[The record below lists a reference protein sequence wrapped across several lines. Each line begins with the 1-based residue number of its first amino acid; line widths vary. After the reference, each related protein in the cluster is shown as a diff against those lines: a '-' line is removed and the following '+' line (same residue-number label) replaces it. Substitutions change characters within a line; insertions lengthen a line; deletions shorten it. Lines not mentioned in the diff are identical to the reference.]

1 MRTYGL
7 LGKSLGHSFSQTYFM
22 SKFQRQVIA
31 KDVAQDVSQ
40 DVKQDSAKD
49 ASQDVAQDVSQDASQ
64 DSAKDSAKDVSQDA
78 SQGERYI
85 NIELDSIEN
94 IRDTSVMQGL
104 AGFNV
109 TIPYKQG
116 IIKYLDELTPAA
128 KAIGAVNCV
137 SMENNRWIGHNT
149 DYIGFKRTLLPLIE
163 NRVETALILGTGGAS
178 LAVAYVLKELG
189 IRYFFVSRNPQNDQ
203 TCSYEQVTP
212 LLLEKCKLIV
222 NTTPVGQFPH
232 NEEKPDLDYSCITN
246 QHVLYDL
253 IYNPERTA
261 FLQEGISR
269 GARYCNGQSMLEI
282 QAEESYKIWNLLSE

>member
-1 MRTYGL
+1 MKTYGL
-7 LGKSLGHSFSQTYFM
+7 IGKSLKHSFSKDYFEK
-22 SKFQRQVIA
+22 KFEGQQKRY
-31 KDVAQDVSQ
+31 SNLEL
-40 DVKQDSAKD
+40 
-49 ASQDVAQDVSQDASQ
+49 AS
-64 DSAKDSAKDVSQDA
+64 
-78 SQGERYI
+78 
-85 NIELDSIEN
+85 LDN
-94 IRDTSVMQGL
+94 IRERQELFGL
-104 AGFNV
+104 NGFNV
-109 TIPYKQG
+109 TIPYKQE
-116 IIKYLDELTPAA
+116 IIQHLDELKPEA

-137 SMENNRWIGHNT
+137 EIVDDRWIGYNT

-163 NRVETALILGTGGAS
+163 NRVENALILGTGGAS

-189 IRYFFVSRNPQNDQ
+189 IRFFFVSREPQNEQ

-222 NTTPVGQFPH
+222 NTTPVGQFPN
-232 NEEKPDLDYSCITN
+232 NEEKPNLDYSCLTD

-253 IYNPERTA
+253 IYNPETTA

>member
-7 LGKSLGHSFSQTYFM
+7 LGKSLKHSFSKDYFEKKFAKQLPKDLSQKIDS
-22 SKFQRQVIA
+22 SKGL
-31 KDVAQDVSQ
+31 SEG
-40 DVKQDSAKD
+40 
-49 ASQDVAQDVSQDASQ
+49 
-64 DSAKDSAKDVSQDA
+64 A
-78 SQGERYI
+78 SQGESYI
-85 NIELDSIEN
+85 NIELDSIDN
-94 IRDTSVMQGL
+94 IRDRSEFSGL
-104 AGFNV
+104 TGFNV
-109 TIPYKQG
+109 TIPYKQE
-116 IIKYLDELTPAA
+116 IIQYRDALTPEA

-137 SMENNRWIGHNT
+137 EIIEGRWIGHNT

-189 IRYFFVSRNPQNDQ
+189 IRYFFVSRNPQNNQ

-232 NEEKPDLDYSCITN
+232 NEEKPDLDYSCLTD

-253 IYNPERTA
+253 IYNPETTA
-261 FLQEGISR
+261 FLQEGISQ
-269 GARYCNGQSMLEI
+269 GARYCNGRTMLEI

>member
-1 MRTYGL
+1 MHQFGLIGYPLKNSFSKDFFTNKFNELGL
-7 LGKSLGHSFSQTYFM
+7 LGYNFRNFPLP
-22 SKFQRQVIA
+22 
-31 KDVAQDVSQ
+31 D
-40 DVKQDSAKD
+40 
-49 ASQDVAQDVSQDASQ
+49 
-64 DSAKDSAKDVSQDA
+64 
-78 SQGERYI
+78 
-85 NIELDSIEN
+85 IELVRDMLVFHPTIE
-94 IRDTSVMQGL
+94 
-104 AGFNV
+104 GFNV
-109 TIPYKQG
+109 TIPYKQE
-116 IIKYLDELTPAA
+116 IIQYLDELTPAA

-137 SMENNRWIGHNT
+137 RIENNRWIGHNT

-203 TCSYEQVTP
+203 TCSYDQVTP

-222 NTTPVGQFPH
+222 NTTPVGQLP
-232 NEEKPDLDYSCITN
+232 NNQEKPELDYSCLTD

-269 GARYCNGQSMLEI
+269 GARYCNGLSMLEI
-282 QAEESYKIWNLLSE
+282 QAEESYKIWNPLSE

>member
-1 MRTYGL
+1 MKTYGL

-22 SKFQRQVIA
+22 SKFQRQDIT
-31 KDVAQDVSQ
+31 K
-40 DVKQDSAKD
+40 
-49 ASQDVAQDVSQDASQ
+49 DVSQDASQ
-64 DSAKDSAKDVSQDA
+64 DSTKDVPQE
-78 SQGERYI
+78 ERYI
-85 NIELDSIEN
+85 NIELDSIVG
-94 IRDTSVMQGL
+94 IRNLPQMQGL

-109 TIPYKQG
+109 TIPYKQE
-116 IIKYLDELTPAA
+116 IIQYLDELTPAA

-178 LAVAYVLKELG
+178 LAVAFVLKELG

-232 NEEKPDLDYSCITN
+232 NEEKPDLDYSCLTD

-269 GARYCNGQSMLEI
+269 GARYCNGLSMLEI
-282 QAEESYKIWNLLSE
+282 QAEESYKIWKGIIS

>member
-7 LGKSLGHSFSQTYFM
+7 LGKSLGHSFSKNYFEKKFAKHLPKDLSQKIDS
-22 SKFQRQVIA
+22 SKSF
-31 KDVAQDVSQ
+31 SEG
-40 DVKQDSAKD
+40 
-49 ASQDVAQDVSQDASQ
+49 ASQRES
-64 DSAKDSAKDVSQDA
+64 
-78 SQGERYI
+78 YI
-85 NIELDSIEN
+85 NIELDSIDN
-94 IRDTSVMQGL
+94 IRDLSEFSGL
-104 AGFNV
+104 IGFNV
-109 TIPYKQG
+109 TIPYKQE
-116 IIKYLDELTPAA
+116 IIEYLDELSPAA

-137 SMENNRWIGHNT
+137 RIENNRWIGHNT

-203 TCSYEQVTP
+203 TCSYEQLTP

-222 NTTPVGQFPH
+222 NTTPVGQFPN
-232 NEEKPDLDYSCITN
+232 NEEKPDLDYSCLTD

-269 GARYCNGQSMLEI
+269 GARYCNGLSMLEI
-282 QAEESYKIWNLLSE
+282 QADESYKIWNLLSE

>member
-7 LGKSLGHSFSQTYFM
+7 LGKSLKHSFSQAYFT

-31 KDVAQDVSQ
+31 KDVAQDASQ
-40 DVKQDSAKD
+40 DSAKDVAQDATQDSAKDVAQDSAKD
-49 ASQDVAQDVSQDASQ
+49 ASQDST
-64 DSAKDSAKDVSQDA
+64 KDVPQE
-78 SQGERYI
+78 ERYF
-85 NIELDSIEN
+85 NIELDSLVGIKDLPE
-94 IRDTSVMQGL
+94 MQGL
-104 AGFNV
+104 AGFNI
-109 TIPYKQG
+109 TIPYKQE
-116 IIKYLDELTPAA
+116 IIQHLDELTPEA

-137 SMENNRWIGHNT
+137 EIIEGRWVGHNT

-189 IRYFFVSRNPQNDQ
+189 IRYFFVSRNPQNNQ

-212 LLLEKCKLIV
+212 LLLEKCKLVV

-232 NEEKPDLDYSCITN
+232 NVEKPDLDYSSLTD

-253 IYNPERTA
+253 IYNPETTA

-269 GARYCNGQSMLEI
+269 GARYCNGRSMLEI
-282 QAEESYKIWNLLSE
+282 QAEESYKIWNTLSE

>member
-22 SKFQRQVIA
+22 SKFQRQDIA
-31 KDVAQDVSQ
+31 K
-40 DVKQDSAKD
+40 
-49 ASQDVAQDVSQDASQ
+49 DVSQDASQ
-64 DSAKDSAKDVSQDA
+64 DSTKDVAQDAMQDSTKDVTQDA

-85 NIELDSIEN
+85 NIELASIEN
-94 IRDTSVMQGL
+94 IRNLPEMQGL

-109 TIPYKQG
+109 TIPYKQE
-116 IIKYLDELTPAA
+116 IIQYLDELTPAA

-178 LAVAYVLKELG
+178 LAVAFVLKELG

-232 NEEKPDLDYSCITN
+232 NEEKPDLDYSCLTD

-269 GARYCNGQSMLEI
+269 GARYCNGLSMLEI

>member
-7 LGKSLGHSFSQTYFM
+7 LGKSLAHSFSQTYFT
-22 SKFQRQVIA
+22 SKFQRKVIA
-31 KDVAQDVSQ
+31 KDVAQDATQ
-40 DVKQDSAKD
+40 DSAKDVAQDAMQDSAKD
-49 ASQDVAQDVSQDASQ
+49 ASQDSTKDVAQ
-64 DSAKDSAKDVSQDA
+64 DSAKDVPQE
-78 SQGERYI
+78 ERYF
-85 NIELDSIEN
+85 NIELDSLVGIKDLPE
-94 IRDTSVMQGL
+94 MQGL
-104 AGFNV
+104 AGFNI
-109 TIPYKQG
+109 TIPYKQE
-116 IIKYLDELTPAA
+116 IIQHLDELSPAA

-137 SMENNRWIGHNT
+137 RIENNRWIGHNT

-222 NTTPVGQFPH
+222 NTTPVGQFPN
-232 NEEKPDLDYSCITN
+232 NEEKPYLDYSYLTD

-253 IYNPERTA
+253 IYNPETTA
-261 FLQEGISR
+261 FLQEGIAR
-269 GARYCNGQSMLEI
+269 GARYCNGRSMLEI
-282 QAEESYKIWNLLSE
+282 QAEESYKIWNLLSD

>member
-7 LGKSLGHSFSQTYFM
+7 LGKSLTHSFSQAYFT

-31 KDVAQDVSQ
+31 KDVAQD
-40 DVKQDSAKD
+40 
-49 ASQDVAQDVSQDASQ
+49 ASQ
-64 DSAKDSAKDVSQDA
+64 DSAKDVAQDATQDSAKDATQDSAKDVAQDSA
-78 SQGERYI
+78 KDVPQEERYF
-85 NIELDSIEN
+85 NIELDSLVGIKDLPE
-94 IRDTSVMQGL
+94 MQGL
-104 AGFNV
+104 AGFNI
-109 TIPYKQG
+109 TIPYKQE
-116 IIKYLDELTPAA
+116 IIQHLDELTPEA

-137 SMENNRWIGHNT
+137 EIIEGRWIGHNT

-189 IRYFFVSRNPQNDQ
+189 IRYFFVSRNPQNNQ

-212 LLLEKCKLIV
+212 LLLEKCKLVV

-232 NEEKPDLDYSCITN
+232 NEEKPDLDYSSLTD

-253 IYNPERTA
+253 IYNPETTA

-269 GARYCNGQSMLEI
+269 GARYCNGLSMLEI
-282 QAEESYKIWNLLSE
+282 QAEESYKIWNTLSE

>member
-7 LGKSLGHSFSQTYFM
+7 LGKSLTHSFSKDYFEKKFAKQLPKDLSQKIDS
-22 SKFQRQVIA
+22 SKGL
-31 KDVAQDVSQ
+31 SEG
-40 DVKQDSAKD
+40 
-49 ASQDVAQDVSQDASQ
+49 
-64 DSAKDSAKDVSQDA
+64 A
-78 SQGERYI
+78 SQGESYI
-85 NIELDSIEN
+85 NIELDSIDN
-94 IRDTSVMQGL
+94 IRDLSDFSGL
-104 AGFNV
+104 TGLNV
-109 TIPYKQG
+109 TIPYKQE
-116 IIKYLDELTPAA
+116 IIQYLDELTPEA

-137 SMENNRWIGHNT
+137 EIIEGRWVGHNT

-189 IRYFFVSRNPQNDQ
+189 IRYFFVSRNPQNNQ

-212 LLLEKCKLIV
+212 LLLEKCKLVV

-232 NEEKPDLDYSCITN
+232 NVEKPDLDYSSLTD

-253 IYNPERTA
+253 IYNPETTA

-269 GARYCNGQSMLEI
+269 GARYCNGRSMLEI
-282 QAEESYKIWNLLSE
+282 QAEESYKIWNTLSE

>member
-1 MRTYGL
+1 MKKYGL
-7 LGKSLGHSFSQTYFM
+7 LGKSLAHSFSQTYFT
-22 SKFQRQVIA
+22 SKFQRQVNA
-31 KDVAQDVSQ
+31 KDVTQDAT
-40 DVKQDSAKD
+40 QDSTKN
-49 ASQDVAQDVSQDASQ
+49 VTQDAS
-64 DSAKDSAKDVSQDA
+64 K
-78 SQGERYI
+78 GERYI

-94 IRDTSVMQGL
+94 IRNLPQMQGL

-109 TIPYKQG
+109 TIPYKQE
-116 IIKYLDELTPAA
+116 IIQHLDELTPAA

-137 SMENNRWIGHNT
+137 QIENNRWIGHNT

-203 TCSYEQVTP
+203 TCSYDQVTP

-232 NEEKPDLDYSCITN
+232 NEEKPDLNYSCLTD

-253 IYNPERTA
+253 IYNPEKTA

-269 GARYCNGQSMLEI
+269 GARYCNGLSMLEI
-282 QAEESYKIWNLLSE
+282 QAEESYKIWNPLSE

>member
-7 LGKSLGHSFSQTYFM
+7 LGKSLKHSFSQTYFM
-22 SKFQRQVIA
+22 SKFQRQDIA
-31 KDVAQDVSQ
+31 K
-40 DVKQDSAKD
+40 
-49 ASQDVAQDVSQDASQ
+49 DVSQDASQ
-64 DSAKDSAKDVSQDA
+64 DSTKDVPQE
-78 SQGERYI
+78 ERYI
-85 NIELDSIEN
+85 NIELDSIVG
-94 IRDTSVMQGL
+94 IRNLPQMQGL

-109 TIPYKQG
+109 TIPYKQE
-116 IIKYLDELTPAA
+116 IIQYLDELTPTA

-137 SMENNRWIGHNT
+137 EIIEGRWIGHNT

-189 IRYFFVSRNPQNDQ
+189 IRYFFVSRNPQNNQ

-232 NEEKPDLDYSCITN
+232 NEEKPDLDYSCLTD

-269 GARYCNGQSMLEI
+269 GARYCNGLSMLEI
-282 QAEESYKIWNLLSE
+282 QAEESYKIWNTLSE

>member
-7 LGKSLGHSFSQTYFM
+7 LGKSLTHSFSKDYFEKKFAKQLPKDLSQKIDS
-22 SKFQRQVIA
+22 SKGL
-31 KDVAQDVSQ
+31 SEG
-40 DVKQDSAKD
+40 
-49 ASQDVAQDVSQDASQ
+49 
-64 DSAKDSAKDVSQDA
+64 A
-78 SQGERYI
+78 SQGESYI
-85 NIELDSIEN
+85 NIELDSIDN
-94 IRDTSVMQGL
+94 IRDLSDFSGL
-104 AGFNV
+104 TGLNV
-109 TIPYKQG
+109 TIPYKQE
-116 IIKYLDELTPAA
+116 IIQHLDELTPTA

-137 SMENNRWIGHNT
+137 EIIEGRWVGHNT

-189 IRYFFVSRNPQNDQ
+189 IRYFFVSRNPQNNQ

-232 NEEKPDLDYSCITN
+232 NEEKPDLDYSSLTD

-253 IYNPERTA
+253 IYNPETTA

-269 GARYCNGQSMLEI
+269 GARYCNGLSMLEI
-282 QAEESYKIWNLLSE
+282 QAEESYKIWNTLSE

>member
-7 LGKSLGHSFSQTYFM
+7 LGKSLTHSFSQAYFT

-31 KDVAQDVSQ
+31 KDVAQDASQ
-40 DVKQDSAKD
+40 DSAKDVAQDATQDSAKDVAQDSAKD
-49 ASQDVAQDVSQDASQ
+49 ASQDST
-64 DSAKDSAKDVSQDA
+64 KDVPQE
-78 SQGERYI
+78 ERYF
-85 NIELDSIEN
+85 NIELDSLVGIKDLPE
-94 IRDTSVMQGL
+94 MQGL
-104 AGFNV
+104 AGFNI
-109 TIPYKQG
+109 TIPYKQE
-116 IIKYLDELTPAA
+116 IIQHLDELTPEA

-137 SMENNRWIGHNT
+137 EIIEGRWIGHNT

-189 IRYFFVSRNPQNDQ
+189 IRYFFVSRDPQNNQ

-212 LLLEKCKLIV
+212 LLLEKCKLVV

-232 NEEKPDLDYSCITN
+232 NEEKPDLDYSSLTD

-253 IYNPERTA
+253 IYNPETTV

-269 GARYCNGQSMLEI
+269 GARYCNGLSMLEI
-282 QAEESYKIWNLLSE
+282 QAEESYKIWNTLSE

>member
-7 LGKSLGHSFSQTYFM
+7 LGKSLTHSFSQAYFT

-31 KDVAQDVSQ
+31 KDVAQD
-40 DVKQDSAKD
+40 
-49 ASQDVAQDVSQDASQ
+49 ASQ
-64 DSAKDSAKDVSQDA
+64 DSAKDVAQDATQDSAKDATQDSAKDVPQDSA
-78 SQGERYI
+78 KDVPQEERYF
-85 NIELDSIEN
+85 NIELDSLVGIKDLPE
-94 IRDTSVMQGL
+94 MQGL
-104 AGFNV
+104 AGFNI
-109 TIPYKQG
+109 TIPYKQE
-116 IIKYLDELTPAA
+116 IIQHLDELTPEA

-137 SMENNRWIGHNT
+137 EIIEGRWIGHNT

-189 IRYFFVSRNPQNDQ
+189 IRYFFVSRNPQNNQ

-212 LLLEKCKLIV
+212 LLLEKCKLVV

-232 NEEKPDLDYSCITN
+232 NEEKPDLDYSCLTD

-253 IYNPERTA
+253 IYNPETTA

-269 GARYCNGQSMLEI
+269 GARYCNGLSMLEI
-282 QAEESYKIWNLLSE
+282 QAEESYKIWNTLSE

>member
-1 MRTYGL
+1 MKTYGL
-7 LGKSLGHSFSQTYFM
+7 LGKSLKHSFSQTYFT

-31 KDVAQDVSQ
+31 KDVAQDATQ
-40 DVKQDSAKD
+40 DSAKDVAQDSAKD
-49 ASQDVAQDVSQDASQ
+49 ASQDST
-64 DSAKDSAKDVSQDA
+64 KDVPQE
-78 SQGERYI
+78 ERYF
-85 NIELDSIEN
+85 NIELDSLVGIKDLPE
-94 IRDTSVMQGL
+94 MQGL
-104 AGFNV
+104 AGFNI
-109 TIPYKQG
+109 TIPYKQE
-116 IIKYLDELTPAA
+116 IIQHLDELTPEA

-137 SMENNRWIGHNT
+137 EIIEGRWVGHNT

-189 IRYFFVSRNPQNDQ
+189 IRYFFASRNPQNNQ

-212 LLLEKCKLIV
+212 LLLEKCKLVV

-232 NEEKPDLDYSCITN
+232 NVEKPDLDYSSLTD

-253 IYNPERTA
+253 IYNPETTA

-269 GARYCNGQSMLEI
+269 GARYCNGLSMLEI
-282 QAEESYKIWNLLSE
+282 QAEESYKIWNTLSE

>member
-7 LGKSLGHSFSQTYFM
+7 LGKSLAHSFSKNYFEKKFAQQLPKDLSENLPQNLSQKIDS
-22 SKFQRQVIA
+22 SKGL
-31 KDVAQDVSQ
+31 SEG
-40 DVKQDSAKD
+40 
-49 ASQDVAQDVSQDASQ
+49 
-64 DSAKDSAKDVSQDA
+64 A
-78 SQGERYI
+78 SQGETYI
-85 NIELDSIEN
+85 NIELNSIDN
-94 IRDTSVMQGL
+94 IRDSQEFNGL

-109 TIPYKQG
+109 TIPYKQE
-116 IIKYLDELTPAA
+116 IIQYLDELTPAA

-137 SMENNRWIGHNT
+137 EIIDERWIGHNT

-232 NEEKPDLDYSCITN
+232 NEEKPDLDYSCLTD

-253 IYNPERTA
+253 IYNPETTA

-269 GARYCNGQSMLEI
+269 GARYCNGLSMLEI

>member
-7 LGKSLGHSFSQTYFM
+7 LGKSLTHSFSKDYFEKKFAKQLPKDLSQKIDS
-22 SKFQRQVIA
+22 SKGL
-31 KDVAQDVSQ
+31 SEG
-40 DVKQDSAKD
+40 
-49 ASQDVAQDVSQDASQ
+49 
-64 DSAKDSAKDVSQDA
+64 A
-78 SQGERYI
+78 SQGESYI
-85 NIELDSIEN
+85 NIELDSIDN
-94 IRDTSVMQGL
+94 IRDLSDFSGL
-104 AGFNV
+104 TGLNV
-109 TIPYKQG
+109 TIPYKQE
-116 IIKYLDELTPAA
+116 IIQYLDELTPEA

-137 SMENNRWIGHNT
+137 RMENNSWIGHNT

-189 IRYFFVSRNPQNDQ
+189 IRYFFVSRDPQNNQ

-212 LLLEKCKLIV
+212 LLLEKCKLVV

-232 NEEKPDLDYSCITN
+232 NEEKPDLDYSSLTD

-253 IYNPERTA
+253 IYNPETTA

-269 GARYCNGQSMLEI
+269 GARYCNGLSMLEI
-282 QAEESYKIWNLLSE
+282 QAEESYKIWNTLSE